1 MRTTQEKVAIEV
13 GFAAWNEAG
22 KTHCNHSLAAALHR
36 LAATQWRKAAKELRA
51 HTDKT
56 TGNHA
61 LDCVREHTKAA
72 AEHETKAKE
81 TTTV

>member
-22 KTHCNHSLAAALHR
+22 KTHCNHPLAAALHR
-36 LAATQWRKAAKELRA
+36 LAAAQWRKAAKELRSN
-51 HTDKT
+51 TEKT
-56 TGNHA
+56 TENHA

-72 AEHETKAKE
+72 TEHETKAKE
-81 TTTV
+81 TAIV